1 MNFANT
7 GRPLVEKVL
16 YLVAAIE
23 TNKRKKEFKN
33 ITKPNQEKTTP
44 RPLRKRKCMGPV
56 IAVIAVEGKAEIQR

>member
-23 TNKRKKEFKN
+23 TNKRKKNSK
-33 ITKPNQEKTTP
+33 ILHS
-44 RPLRKRKCMGPV
+44 RIRRKLLQDLL
-56 IAVIAVEGKAEIQR
+56 GKENVWDLG